1 MEQQFVVFSLDDENY
16 AVDIAAVESI
26 IKMQEITA
34 VPHSPAYVMGVTNL
48 RGSVIPVMN
57 LRRRLNLSV
66 QENTDDTRI
75 MVVIMDGVKIGMV
88 VDDVSEVMRFAEEAI
103 EPPPDM
109 VLTDRSR
116 FLKGIAKVDNHM
128 IILLNLD
135 EVLAAEE
142 KAVLAAL

>member
-16 AVDIAAVESI
+16 AVDIATVESI

-57 LRRRLNLSV
+57 LRRRLNLPS
-66 QENTDDTRI
+66 QDNTDDTRI

-88 VDDVSEVMRFAEEAI
+88 VDDVSEVMRFAEESI